1 MQDLVL
7 WKIVVGGSKERNEM
21 QGWLRQEVRLAGA
34 RK

>member
-1 MQDLVL
+1 M
-7 WKIVVGGSKERNEM
+7 KTGAGGSGLGGWKERNKM